1 MTEINQGDLEQV
13 QFKQEDNK
21 LFIQKSGNYFLTQIP
36 KINSPLNQVYD
47 YHFFIDT
54 FINSG

>member
-21 LFIQKSGNYFLTQIP
+21 LFIQKSGNYFFTQIP

-47 YHFFIDT
+47 
-54 FINSG
+54 